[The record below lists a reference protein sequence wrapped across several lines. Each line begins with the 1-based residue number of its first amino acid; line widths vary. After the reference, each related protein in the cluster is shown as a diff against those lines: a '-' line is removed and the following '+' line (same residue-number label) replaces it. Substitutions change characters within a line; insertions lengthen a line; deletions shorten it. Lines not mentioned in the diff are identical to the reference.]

1 MPGYTYPAAPAS
13 VASDTVSIHRLMQS
27 PPLIARRLRTLLN
40 QRYISDALL
49 KGRFTAQGGG
59 IFFES
64 GESIFSGENP
74 RAVTP
79 GAEYPLV
86 GLSAGPMTGAKTVKW
101 GQDTEIYDEAI
112 ARLNRNPVDRGL
124 TKLANQNVKYVD
136 SISMAAVASAVTQTA
151 NLGAALASAS
161 AEQILTAF
169 LTAKANI
176 IALNEGYMPDT
187 VVMDDISH
195 AIVMAKFIAAGY
207 LPREA
212 GNTPL
217 MTGDFPRLQGLTWLA
232 TPNTVAANTALIA
245 DTEQLGGMADEDLG
259 SPGYVRAED
268 GVGVEVKTSRL
279 TGSDDRDGY
288 RVRARRVTVPVVLE
302 PLAARKINLAA

>member
-1 MPGYTYPAAPAS
+1 MPGYSYPAPAPTITAD
-13 VASDTVSIHRLMQS
+13 VTAIHRLLKS
-27 PPLIARRLRTLLN
+27 PPLIARRLRTLLE
-40 QRYISDALL
+40 QRYVSDALL
-49 KGRFTAQGGG
+49 KGRFVAQGGA
-59 IFFES
+59 IMYET

-74 RAVTP
+74 RAVAP
-79 GAEYPLV
+79 GGEYPLV
-86 GLSAGPMTGAKTVKW
+86 SLAGGPALVSKTVKW

-124 TKLANQNVKYVD
+124 TKLANQNVKYID
-136 SISMAAVASAVTQTA
+136 SISMSLLTTAVTQTS
-151 NLGAALASAS
+151 NLGAALAAAT

-176 IALNEGYMPDT
+176 IALNEGFMPDT

-212 GNTPL
+212 GNTAL

-232 TPNTVAANTALIA
+232 TPNGIANTALIA
-245 DTEQLGGMADEDLG
+245 DTEQLGGMADEDLQ
-259 SPGYVRAED
+259 SPGYVRTE
-268 GVGVEVKTSRL
+268 GVGVEVKTNRL
-279 TGSDDRDGY
+279 DGSDDRDGY
-288 RVRARRVTVPVVLE
+288 RLRARRVTVPVVLE

>member
-1 MPGYTYPAAPAS
+1 MPGYTYPAPPA
-13 VASDTVSIHRLMQS
+13 TVSGDIQSIHHLMQS
-27 PPLIARRLRTLLN
+27 PPLIARRLRTLLE
-40 QRYISDALL
+40 QRYIADALL
-49 KGRFTAQGGG
+49 KGRFEAVGGG
-59 IFFES
+59 IFYES
-64 GESIFSGENP
+64 GEPIGSGENP
-74 RAVTP
+74 KAVAP
-79 GAEYPLV
+79 GGEYPLV
-86 GLSAGPMTGAKTVKW
+86 SLGGGAMSGAKTVKW

-112 ARLNRNPVDRGL
+112 ARLKRNPVDRGL
-124 TKLANQNVKYVD
+124 TKLANQNVAYVD
-136 SISMAAVASAVTQTA
+136 SVAMSAITSAVTATA
-151 NLGAALASAS
+151 NLGAALAGAT

-187 VVMDDISH
+187 VVMDDVSH

-232 TPNTVAANTALIA
+232 TPNGIANTALIA

-259 SPGYVRAED
+259 SPGYAKVD
-268 GVGVEVKTSRL
+268 GVGVEVKVSRL

-288 RVRARRVTVPVVLE
+288 RARARRPTVPVVLE
-302 PLAARKINLAA
+302 PAAARKINLAA

>member
-1 MPGYTYPAAPAS
+1 MPGYTYPAPAPSITADV
-13 VASDTVSIHRLMQS
+13 VAIHRLLKN
-27 PPLIARRLRTLLN
+27 PTLIARRLRTLLE
-40 QRYISDALL
+40 QRYVSDALL
-49 KGRFTAQGGG
+49 KGRFTAQGGA
-59 IFFES
+59 IMYES

-74 RAVTP
+74 RAVAP

-86 GLSAGPMTGAKTVKW
+86 SLSAGPASVAKTTKW

-136 SISMAAVASAVTQTA
+136 SITMSAVSSAVTATA
-151 NLGAALASAS
+151 NLGAALASAT

-169 LTAKANI
+169 LTARANI
-176 IALNEGYMPDT
+176 IALNEGYDPDT

-207 LPREA
+207 LPREDRNNA
-212 GNTPL
+212 L
-217 MTGDFPRLQGLTWLA
+217 MTGDFPEFEGLVWLA
-232 TPNTVAANTALIA
+232 TPNGIANTALIA
-245 DTEQLGGMADEDLG
+245 DTDQLGGMADEDLM
-259 SPGYVRAED
+259 SPGYSKVD

-279 TGSDDRDGY
+279 EGGDDRDGY
-288 RVRARRVTVPVVLE
+288 RLRARRVTVPVILE
-302 PLAARKINLAA
+302 PAAARKINLAA